1 MMPRPK
7 KMGRPELPNGELRD
21 EWLKIRVNRKEKRKI
36 QADAKKER
44 KKTAAYVRGKLGL
57 E

>member
-1 MMPRPK
+1 MPRPK